1 MLSPRCHPLYIMQ
14 SYEHISGLRAPAP
27 APMQAS
33 SQIIN
38 MPKYPNM
45 RRMIVVNIRVVMFN
59 GACLIKAMVWFPGNI
74 QSVMERA
81 HYFYRYETRQ
91 EDY

>member
-1 MLSPRCHPLYIMQ
+1 MLSLRCHPLYIMQ
-14 SYEHISGLRAPAP
+14 SYEHISSLRAPAP
-27 APMQAS
+27 APIQAS

-38 MPKYPNM
+38 MPKYPTM

-59 GACLIKAMVWFPGNI
+59 GACLIKAMVWFPENI
-74 QSVMERA
+74 RGVTERA
-81 HYFYRYETRQ
+81 HYFYHHETRQ